1 MRNGINFPSRIVQRQ
16 SNDINSLN
24 RCILMMEIDKF
35 SRIFIISI
43 CNVYHLKI
51 GLTCSE
57 CSLYIFHFWKRIFE
71 YFMKMPNTK
80 RIVLNIPKLQLPR
93 YICRIEMSF
102 EHRYYSWGNTISHDL
117 SSCKYSTRFSIIIK
131 HCIHLRNQP
140 REKKNIFH
148 PWKEI
153 FWHKYSSNKLKS
165 YSIKFVQF
173 YVLPC
178 GSSFMLVWERKK
190 NRYWR
195 QFWNG
200 MVLPVIENCFDLRN
214 FLM

>member
-1 MRNGINFPSRIVQRQ
+1 
-16 SNDINSLN
+16 
-24 RCILMMEIDKF
+24 
-35 SRIFIISI
+35 
-43 CNVYHLKI
+43 
-51 GLTCSE
+51 
-57 CSLYIFHFWKRIFE
+57 
-71 YFMKMPNTK
+71 MKMPNTK

-102 EHRYYSWGNTISHDL
+102 EHRYYSWGKTISHDL

-148 PWKEI
+148 PWEEI

-178 GSSFMLVWERKK
+178 GSSFMLVWEKK
-190 NRYWR
+190 KSILKAILKRNGFTSNWKLFRFKEFSNVINSCYGIIEHF
-195 QFWNG
+195 QWN
-200 MVLPVIENCFDLRN
+200 INCGQEGNNIFGKTRTTLTKRASS
-214 FLM
+214 